1 MIRLASATISSLQL
15 FSKLKGLSANAR
27 VEPGS
32 KIAPLQPF
40 PTDVTSIRNPLYPR
54 FVIVFRMI
62 ATARGVMPE
71 CSRAE
76 CYWKCRTASIIF
88 RAL

>member
-1 MIRLASATISSLQL
+1 
-15 FSKLKGLSANAR
+15 
-27 VEPGS
+27 
-32 KIAPLQPF
+32 
-40 PTDVTSIRNPLYPR
+40 
-54 FVIVFRMI
+54 VFRMI